1 MWYFLGLKENIAQ
14 NDSAEV
20 YCLSSGIISLE
31 KTLQRWSKIWEKC
44 WRKDLKVLR
53 VAPMEVSWLLRLE
66 TKGASCTIS
75 KADCFR
81 KYSCSYSGFE
91 PIRKFLSCK
100 IKSALII
107 LLATWNEMFQ
117 FISRQ
122 VDSVEGSR
130 IVLIFSLFVNW
141 ILGANAI
148 FNPSQNASPS
158 AILSMYFI
166 KVDTKMLIMSF
177 SCETCL
183 IISLW
188 LPANLRHFSFL
199 WIVNVCSVCKVF
211 TCLPRAKVCYH

>member
-1 MWYFLGLKENIAQ
+1 MIFARIEREYCTKWQCRSLLFIVRHNFLGKNVAKVIKDLGEM
-14 NDSAEV
+14 
-20 YCLSSGIISLE
+20 LE
-31 KTLQRWSKIWEKC
+31 KRFEGVTGT
-44 WRKDLKVLR
+44 
-53 VAPMEVSWLLRLE
+53 PMEVSWLLRLE

-130 IVLIFSLFVNW
+130 IVLIFALFVNW

-158 AILSMYFI
+158 AILSMHFI
-166 KVDTKMLIMSF
+166 NVNTKMLIMSF

-183 IISLW
+183 IVSLW